1 MGLAEAATFLF
12 IIIFRFSFI
21 LLKGSSELLFLEE
34 YSISQVG
41 LVLWQPYFSVLFL
54 M

>member
-21 LLKGSSELLFLEE
+21 LFKESLQLLFVEE
-34 YSISQVG
+34 FSISQVG
-41 LVLWQPYFSVLFL
+41 LILW
-54 M
+54 